1 MRRTPPLSAPS
12 ETAFKAAAPRTAADD
27 IADHLREEILSGRL
41 PGGAL
46 IRQDELAARYGVSRM
61 PARDAL
67 KRLESE
73 ALIRIHP
80 TRGAVVA
87 PFDPDAIREIYA
99 LRALLETEALSLA
112 CPRLTE
118 ADLDTAETALARL
131 EAERDPARIGALNSR
146 FHLSLYA
153 PCGNLRLL
161 DLIAREHAAAER
173 YVRRL
178 LTGLDHQH
186 QSQTEHRAMLDA
198 CRRGDG
204 EAAATTLRRH
214 LDDGGRRLLAAV
226 EEGGA

>member
-1 MRRTPPLSAPS
+1 MRRTKPLSP
-12 ETAFKAAAPRTAADD
+12 TPNAASSIIAPRTAADD
-27 IADHLREEILSGRL
+27 IADRLREEILSGAL
-41 PGGAL
+41 AGGEI

-67 KRLESE
+67 RRLEAE
-73 ALIRIHP
+73 ALIQIHP

-99 LRALLETEALSLA
+99 LRALLEGEALALS

-118 ADLDTAETALARL
+118 NDLEQAETALARL

-146 FHLSLYA
+146 FHLSLFA
-153 PCGNLRLL
+153 ACGNLRLV

-178 LTGLDHQH
+178 LTGLDHQD
-186 QSQTEHRAMLDA
+186 QSQAEHRAMLDA

-204 EAAATTLRRH
+204 DAAVATLRRH
-214 LDDGGRRLLAAV
+214 LEDGGRRLLAAV
-226 EEGGA
+226 LEGDA

>member
-1 MRRTPPLSAPS
+1 MRRTPPSSAPS
-12 ETAFKAAAPRTAADD
+12 AAAFQTAAPRTAADD

-67 KRLESE
+67 RRLENE
-73 ALIRIHP
+73 ALIEIHP

-118 ADLDTAETALARL
+118 ADLDAAETALARL

-153 PCGNLRLL
+153 PCGNRRLI
-161 DLIAREHAAAER
+161 DLIDREHAAAER

-178 LTGLDHQH
+178 LTGLDHQD

-198 CRRGDG
+198 CRQGDTKAAVAILRG
-204 EAAATTLRRH
+204 H
-214 LDDGGRRLLAAV
+214 LDDGGRRLLAV
-226 EEGGA
+226 VEGGA